1 MEVVRRDRIKEEVVR
16 KAVKAL
22 LKWKKKKKKKLY
34 SQSDHEFAQ
43 EEEEEKEE
51 EEDDGDDFIY
61 LSVTLKKVPTQDLT
75 RTPHQ
80 ILLRHSLLSQDDS
93 SLNCCLIVDGKKIT
107 SEAAHKIIKAKGI
120 PFIKQVLKVSKLK
133 SDYKSFDSKKK
144 LYDSFDV
151 FFAVKNVVPLL
162 PKVLGK
168 VFYNKKKKI
177 PVPVELR
184 ADGSNWKEE
193 IEKACKSSL
202 LCLSGGTCSALRV
215 GRWGLTE
222 SEEIVENVF
231 EAIDRVLEIV
241 SKKWGGIRCFHL
253 KFSDSLALPIYDYQQ
268 TLQPDDNKLGK
279 VGDAGS
285 GLVGTK
291 RKSAKLVE
299 DYGRKK

>member
-22 LKWKKKKKKKLY
+22 LKWKKKKKKLY

-43 EEEEEKEE
+43 EEEEKEE
-51 EEDDGDDFIY
+51 EEDD
-61 LSVTLKKVPTQDLT
+61 
-75 RTPHQ
+75 
-80 ILLRHSLLSQDDS
+80 
-93 SLNCCLIVDGKKIT
+93 
-107 SEAAHKIIKAKGI
+107 AAHKIIKAKGI

-215 GRWGLTE
+215 GRWGLSE

-231 EAIDRVLEIV
+231 EAIDGVLEIV
-241 SKKWGGIRCFHL
+241 PKKWGWIRCFHL

>member
-1 MEVVRRDRIKEEVVR
+1 MAVVRRDRIKEDVVR

-22 LKWKKKKKKKLY
+22 LKWKKKKLH

-43 EEEEEKEE
+43 EEEEEE

-80 ILLRHSLLSQDDS
+80 VLLRHSLLSQDDS
-93 SLNCCLIVDGKKIT
+93 SLNCCLVVDGKKIT

-120 PFIKQVLKVSKLK
+120 PFIKQAL
-133 SDYKSFDSKKK
+133 
-144 LYDSFDV
+144 
-151 FFAVKNVVPLL
+151 
-162 PKVLGK
+162 KVLGK

-231 EAIDRVLEIV
+231 EAIDGVLEIV
-241 SKKWGGIRCFHL
+241 PKKWSGIRCFHL
-253 KFSDSLALPIYDYQQ
+253 KFSDSLALPIYEYQQ

-279 VGDAGS
+279 VGDAGP

-291 RKSAKLVE
+291 RKSVELVE

>member
-1 MEVVRRDRIKEEVVR
+1 MAAVRRDRIKEDVVR
-16 KAVKAL
+16 KAANAL
-22 LKWKKKKKKKLY
+22 LKWKKKKQKKLH
-34 SQSDHEFAQ
+34 SQSDHDFAQ
-43 EEEEEKEE
+43 EEEEEE

-80 ILLRHSLLSQDDS
+80 ILLRHSLLSQDYS

-151 FFAVKNVVPLL
+151 FFVIKSVVPLL

-184 ADGSNWKEE
+184 ADGTNWKDEV
-193 IEKACKSSL
+193 EKACKSSL

-231 EAIDRVLEIV
+231 EAIDGVLEIV
-241 SKKWGGIRCFHL
+241 PKKWSGIRCFHL
-253 KFSDSLALPIYDYQQ
+253 KFSDSLALPIYEYQQ
-268 TLQPDDNKLGK
+268 TLQPDDNKVGK
-279 VGDAGS
+279 VGDGGS
-285 GLVGTK
+285 GLVEMK
-291 RKSAKLVE
+291 RKRAELVE
-299 DYGRKK
+299 DSGRKK